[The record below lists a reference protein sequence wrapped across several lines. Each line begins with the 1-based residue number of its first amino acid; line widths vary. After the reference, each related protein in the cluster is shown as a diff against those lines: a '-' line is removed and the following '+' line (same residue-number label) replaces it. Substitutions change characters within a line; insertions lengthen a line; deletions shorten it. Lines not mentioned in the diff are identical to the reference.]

1 MIRSKYT
8 NWQHW
13 TLNIHILPATKVGT
27 INNWKSRAP
36 WIIDNEIIESPLHT
50 AASPRHS
57 SSRRVSTQIWNQQL
71 LCEIYIANFSFHNNA
86 LFQYFIGWKHSK
98 CSDHVSC
105 DDKKRYYI
113 DMFHCFTF
121 RYINKLTF
129 LLQDIFVKVQ
139 TFSLISVEIF
149 CYWLTC
155 INTSSQVKC
164 LD

>member
-1 MIRSKYT
+1 M
-8 NWQHW
+8 N
-13 TLNIHILPATKVGT
+13 ILPATKVGT

-36 WIIDNEIIESPLHT
+36 WIIDNEIIESPLHTAT

-86 LFQYFIGWKHSK
+86 LFQYFIGWKHFK
-98 CSDHVSC
+98 CLDQVSC
-105 DDKKRYYI
+105 DDNKQEKKYCVGNYR